1 MNKTVKTGAFST
13 PFDTIRQNTTSNKLD
28 FKNHNCYNKYRSK
41 KTQKGVVMAKRRI
54 LSQLLL
60 IAGTITLLA
69 GCVDSNTSKKS
80 ADSEVHEAITMQSPF
95 RNMSAFIEVVHE
107 QYPEINIEV
116 IPYSGQNYTA
126 YVTAQLETGDMP
138 DLYCTTYYTPGSQK
152 VDDKLIDMSGYAFTD
167 CYAEARL
174 REVTDNGAIYM
185 LPAYFDCM
193 GITYNKTLLEKHG
206 WELPTSL
213 RELEALAPEV
223 EAAGCQLALDQIQ
236 LPGCGFQYFC
246 SIMSTNYLNTP
257 DGRKWQSRFLNGDTT
272 MAENEELMKN
282 LKILDRLREVG
293 MLNGN
298 GDPLSDDATRLEM
311 AEGNTLFMLGNANI
325 FDETETEDEF
335 GIMPFLSEDGT
346 QNAFILNV
354 SRYMGL
360 NKHLEDKGN
369 EQKLEDAIHV
379 MEVLSTVK
387 GMKALNMTHA
397 NTSLLPLKDYVM
409 ESEGYYAEIAEDI
422 NAGMAAPFLYD
433 GWENIIVETGNTM
446 ISYICG
452 DATLQDVVHAFDDH
466 QGLIE
471 DNSTASYTT
480 VTKKL
485 NTSECARAV
494 GICFAQASGADLAL
508 ISKNKWYALADYKD
522 LNFEGVSGELYPLP
536 VTDQGIT
543 SILPT
548 GWVGNI
554 ETVTLSGAQIRELVE
569 KGYDRNGDGKT
580 FPYELVTPEG
590 FAIDDDTI
598 YTVAI
603 CGVTES
609 VAAEG
614 NLTDTGILGLEAARK
629 YFGSFDTFSAED
641 LIWE

>member
-1 MNKTVKTGAFST
+1 
-13 PFDTIRQNTTSNKLD
+13 
-28 FKNHNCYNKYRSK
+28 
-41 KTQKGVVMAKRRI
+41 
-54 LSQLLL
+54 
-60 IAGTITLLA
+60 
-69 GCVDSNTSKKS
+69 
-80 ADSEVHEAITMQSPF
+80 
-95 RNMSAFIEVVHE
+95 
-107 QYPEINIEV
+107 
-116 IPYSGQNYTA
+116 
-126 YVTAQLETGDMP
+126 
-138 DLYCTTYYTPGSQK
+138 
-152 VDDKLIDMSGYAFTD
+152 
-167 CYAEARL
+167 
-174 REVTDNGAIYM
+174 
-185 LPAYFDCM
+185 
-193 GITYNKTLLEKHG
+193 
-206 WELPTSL
+206 
-213 RELEALAPEV
+213 
-223 EAAGCQLALDQIQ
+223 
-236 LPGCGFQYFC
+236 
-246 SIMSTNYLNTP
+246 
-257 DGRKWQSRFLNGDTT
+257 
-272 MAENEELMKN
+272 
-282 LKILDRLREVG
+282 
-293 MLNGN
+293 
-298 GDPLSDDATRLEM
+298 
-311 AEGNTLFMLGNANI
+311 MLGNANI